1 MDRQTDAPWT
11 EPAGALQARLAIS
24 IPLFLISYSKAGRGM
39 NSIPACESHYAGPL
53 SPPVW
58 INTPSSVELPDQT
71 ASASEDDRGWAKGLD
86 PPAKAATNAYA
97 RTNAVVTTTNHDLAH
112 GCTRPVGGLP
122 SWIRAQHLRLGLN
135 CRGPLPAP
143 SCPDLISHPKLR
155 DLPRCM
161 QVIFYDVCVAWLL
174 TNYRLCVCVCV
185 CVSHAPVVSLSPVA
199 KRVIAVSQRKTY

>member
-1 MDRQTDAPWT
+1 M
-11 EPAGALQARLAIS
+11 
-24 IPLFLISYSKAGRGM
+24 
-39 NSIPACESHYAGPL
+39 
-53 SPPVW
+53 W

-135 CRGPLPAP
+135 CRAP
-143 SCPDLISHPKLR
+143 SRPPRTRTSYPIPSSEIFPVVCKSSFMMCALR
-155 DLPRCM
+155 GSLP
-161 QVIFYDVCVAWLL
+161 
-174 TNYRLCVCVCV
+174 TTGCVCVCV
-185 CVSHAPVVSLSPVA
+185 RLSHAPVVPLSLVA
-199 KRVIAVSQRKTY
+199 KRVIAVSQRKTDQISNPPTALCHPVTVPLIHT